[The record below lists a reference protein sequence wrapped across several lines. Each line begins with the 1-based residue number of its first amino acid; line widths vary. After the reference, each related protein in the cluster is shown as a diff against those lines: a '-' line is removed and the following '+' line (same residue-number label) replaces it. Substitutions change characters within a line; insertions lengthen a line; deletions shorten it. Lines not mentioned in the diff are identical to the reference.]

1 MFERLTDE
9 MELIYNLRPQDRLN
23 EARLLPSDNPAIRDN
38 EETEEPRQPYYTN
51 A

>member
-1 MFERLTDE
+1 MFERLTDG
-9 MELIYNLRPQDRLN
+9 MEVIYDLRPQDRLN
-23 EARLLPSDNPAIRDN
+23 EARLFPSDNPVIRDS